1 LPRRA
6 VQDGQGTLN
15 LHPTMKREHDQAI
28 IDAIASSSFRGLPRD
43 VVDRLT
49 EGSALRTVAAGTTM
63 HQEGDPAFVELV
75 VSGLIRGYVSGPD
88 GRTMTIRYCRPGA
101 LMGTATLFNKSRPRA
116 HGNLTALIDSRVLVL
131 FPATVRALADRDIR
145 VVRALL
151 HETSARVAEYISEIE
166 ANSFTTLRQRLARH
180 LLDLAA
186 EQQVG
191 AQLVARTSQDEL
203 AGAIGT
209 VREIVVRILHDMR
222 NEDLV
227 RTSRGRVE
235 LLDAR
240 RLDSETYSHQR
251 APL

>member
-1 LPRRA
+1 MSRD
-6 VQDGQGTLN
+6 Q
-15 LHPTMKREHDQAI
+15 DQAVT
-28 IDAIASSSFRGLPRD
+28 DALAASSLRGLPRE

-49 EGSALRTVAAGTTM
+49 EGSLLRKVAAGTTT
-63 HQEGDPAFVELV
+63 HREGDLAFVELV
-75 VSGLIRGYVSGPD
+75 VSGLIRGYVIAND

-101 LMGTATLFNKSRPRA
+101 LMGTATLFNESRPRA
-116 HGNLTALIDSRVLVL
+116 HGNLTALVESRVLAL
-131 FPATVRALADRDIR
+131 SPATVRALAERDIR

-151 HETSARVAEYISEIE
+151 NETSARVAEYISEIE
-166 ANSFTTLRQRLARH
+166 ASSFATVRQRLARH

-191 AQLVARTSQDEL
+191 TQLVARASQDQL

-222 NEDLV
+222 GEGLV
-227 RTSRGRVE
+227 RTKRGRVE

-240 RLDSETYSHQR
+240 RLDVETYSHQGR
-251 APL
+251 RSL

>member
-1 LPRRA
+1 MKQDQYQA
-6 VQDGQGTLN
+6 V
-15 LHPTMKREHDQAI
+15 
-28 IDAIASSSFRGLPRD
+28 IDALAASSLRGLPRE

-49 EGSALRTVAAGTTM
+49 DGSLLREVAAGTTT
-63 HQEGDPAFVELV
+63 HREGDLAFFELV
-75 VSGLIRGYVSGPD
+75 VSGLIRGYVSAPD

-101 LMGTATLFNKSRPRA
+101 LMGTATLFNESRPRA
-116 HGNLTALIDSRVLVL
+116 HGNLTALVESRVLAL
-131 FPATVRALADRDIR
+131 SPATVRALAERDIR

-151 HETSARVAEYISEIE
+151 NETSARVAEYISEIE
-166 ANSFTTLRQRLARH
+166 ASSFATTRQRLARH

-191 AQLVARTSQDEL
+191 TQLVASASQDQL

-222 NEDLV
+222 REGIV
-227 RTSRGRVE
+227 RTKRARVE

-240 RLDSETYSHQR
+240 RLDVETYSHQGR
-251 APL
+251 RSL